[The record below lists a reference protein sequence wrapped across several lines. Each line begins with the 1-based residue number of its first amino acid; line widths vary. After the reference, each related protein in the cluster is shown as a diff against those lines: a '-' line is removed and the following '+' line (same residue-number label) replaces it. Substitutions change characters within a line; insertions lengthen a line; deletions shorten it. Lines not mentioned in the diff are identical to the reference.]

1 MHRRL
6 CLLFAVLASVSGSE
20 NALALSNYSG
30 DHFYFGVLGSTHRNP
45 IFTKEFAEG
54 PGMPTFGGK
63 DELPLPGEQT
73 ALGARIG
80 YEKINYQR
88 AGLGLS
94 LTYWRVEF
102 DDIAFRYDREGSRNS
117 IAEYRAPTHD
127 FVFLDVS
134 GIFIPWESGWQ
145 ALGVYGLLSLV
156 TDHQKYD
163 IDKFSV
169 TTDQSQRSDLVSTRE
184 TALDGRFAFGF
195 GTRIHLARRL
205 SLWLEKRWI
214 VGETFSRAVSSE
226 DGSGTTE

>member
-1 MHRRL
+1 MHIRL

-73 ALGARIG
+73 SVGARIG

-94 LTYWRVEF
+94 LTY
-102 DDIAFRYDREGSRNS
+102 
-117 IAEYRAPTHD
+117 
-127 FVFLDVS
+127 
-134 GIFIPWESGWQ
+134 
-145 ALGVYGLLSLV
+145 
-156 TDHQKYD
+156 
-163 IDKFSV
+163 
-169 TTDQSQRSDLVSTRE
+169 
-184 TALDGRFAFGF
+184 
-195 GTRIHLARRL
+195 
-205 SLWLEKRWI
+205 
-214 VGETFSRAVSSE
+214 
-226 DGSGTTE
+226 